1 MENLKI
7 HPLEEDYQQAIELL
21 EKLGGSKNPNR
32 IYSPQQYQHLIL
44 IEEGLICMVNS
55 AAFSDSKARQVT
67 IDQLREMVAAKE
79 TQSEQE
85 RVENQMAAAG
95 QMVETIIDLVNE
107 VKKGRNDYYSGK
119 KAHYLHITHH
129 STIYETDPTEIT
141 YEELQAWYTRWERAL
156 AGKTM
161 VEKVHIKGNRRYF
174 PRRWLINM
182 SVEVVEVG

>member
-7 HPLEEDYQQAIELL
+7 HPLEEDYQEAIELL
-21 EKLGGSKNPNR
+21 EKLGHKRWRAS
-32 IYSPQQYQHLIL
+32 IYSHQTEQHLIAECGHVFMSGRTQYSL
-44 IEEGLICMVNS
+44 SLAKE
-55 AAFSDSKARQVT
+55 VT

-161 VEKVHIKGNRRYF
+161 IEKVHIKGNRRYF

-182 SVEVVEVG
+182 SVEVVEVV

>member
-7 HPLEEDYQQAIELL
+7 HPLEEDYQEAIELL
-21 EKLGGSKNPNR
+21 EKLGARRIGSYTYAHTISQYLLVDERKM
-32 IYSPQQYQHLIL
+32 ISPVSYGIFH
-44 IEEGLICMVNS
+44 GS
-55 AAFSDSKARQVT
+55 PKKQVT
-67 IDQLREMVAAKE
+67 IGELREMVAAKE

-95 QMVETIIDLVNE
+95 QMVGTMIDLVKE
-107 VKKGRNDYYSGK
+107 IKKGRNDYYSGK